1 MGLTILIVGLA
12 IFIAPHVL
20 VSLRE
25 ERAKLIARLGEWP
38 YKGVIS
44 LVSILGVVLIVY
56 GFALY
61 RRTGLI
67 PVWSPPYA
75 MRYVTEALM
84 WPSFV
89 LFAAA
94 YIPGTIKKT
103 LKHPM
108 LAGVKLWAFAH
119 LLSSGDLGGIVLFGS
134 VLAWA
139 VYDRISLKRRTD
151 PGAPPIPVGD
161 WKNDALAVV
170 VGTLVYLAVGL
181 VFHPLAGL
189 PVFGV

>member
-1 MGLTILIVGLA
+1 MGLAILILGLA

-25 ERAKLIARLGEWP
+25 ERAKLIVRFGERP
-38 YKGVIS
+38 YKGLIS
-44 LVSILGVVLIVY
+44 LV
-56 GFALY
+56 
-61 RRTGLI
+61 
-67 PVWSPPYA
+67 
-75 MRYVTEALM
+75 
-84 WPSFV
+84 
-89 LFAAA
+89 AAA
-94 YIPGTIKKT
+94 YIPGTIKKA

-151 PGAPPIPVGD
+151 PGAPKIPVG
-161 WKNDALAVV
+161 
-170 VGTLVYLAVGL
+170 
-181 VFHPLAGL
+181 
-189 PVFGV
+189 

>member
-1 MGLTILIVGLA
+1 MGLAILILGLA

-25 ERAKLIARLGEWP
+25 ERAKLIVRFGERP
-38 YKGVIS
+38 YKGLIS

-67 PVWSPPYA
+67 PVWSPPYFL
-75 MRYVTEALM
+75 RYVTEALM

-94 YIPGTIKKT
+94 YLPGTIKKA

-151 PGAPPIPVGD
+151 PGAPPIPVGG